1 MIEFD
6 SGPPPA
12 VAEHFAKLPSY
23 ATQRDLFWF
32 DWGPIFYRG
41 RLDKSARVLVIASD
55 PGPTER
61 VAHRT
66 LVGDA
71 GQRVQGFLHKL
82 GLTRSYVCVNAFAY
96 ALIPSHAGE
105 AAPLLRD
112 PAQVAWRNTLLDQ
125 VTGTG
130 LQAII
135 AFGVQ
140 GREALE
146 LWPGLPNVK
155 RLNLPHPSSRDPKKL
170 VETWREAITTLR
182 ASVTP
187 DADGQ
192 ANAANYGPTFRET
205 DYRRVPARDLPF
217 GVPAFLGDDA
227 WSRKQQS
234 NTSVERP
241 KGDFKLG
248 LLWHAPEAP

>member
-1 MIEFD
+1 MVEFD
-6 SGPPPA
+6 SGPTPA
-12 VAEHFAKLPSY
+12 LAEHFSRLPSY
-23 ATQRDLFWF
+23 VAQRDLFWF

-96 ALIPSHAGE
+96 ALMPSHAGE

-112 PAQVAWRNTLLDQ
+112 PAQVAWRNGLLDEIS
-125 VTGTG
+125 GPR

-140 GREALE
+140 GHAALD
-146 LWPGLPNVK
+146 LWPGHPQIK
-155 RLNLPHPSSRDPKKL
+155 RLVLPHPSSRDPKAL
-170 VETWREAITTLR
+170 VDAWRTAITTLR
-182 ASVTP
+182 ATVTP
-187 DADGQ
+187 DVDGQ
-192 ANAANYGPTFRET
+192 ANTANYGPTFLEA
-205 DYRRVPARDLPF
+205 DYQRVPLRDLPF

-227 WSRKQQS
+227 WSRKKHS
-234 NTSVERP
+234 NSSVERP
-241 KGDFKLG
+241 KSDFKLG
-248 LLWHAPEAP
+248 LLWHAPESL